1 MTDTDTLDERRWRRL
16 RDAIV
21 VLAAALVTPVA
32 LAHAI
37 VESSQPAANAVV
49 APGELHVRV
58 QFSSRIDV
66 ARSRIVLIAP
76 DGRQKTLALEAADQP
91 GVVTATTR
99 VVRDGRFTLHWQVL
113 SLDGHVTRGD
123 IPFRVGGA
131 AQ

>member
-1 MTDTDTLDERRWRRL
+1 MTDTDTRDGRRRRRL

-49 APGELHVRV
+49 APGELRVRV
-58 QFSSRIDV
+58 QFSSRIDI
-66 ARSRIVLIAP
+66 ARSRLVLIAP
-76 DGRQKTLALEAADQP
+76 DRRQTTLALDADDKP

-99 VVRDGRFTLHWQVL
+99 VNTDGRFTLHWQVL

-131 AQ
+131 AR

>member
-1 MTDTDTLDERRWRRL
+1 MTDTDTRGEPPWRRL
-16 RDAIV
+16 REAIV
-21 VLAAALVTPVA
+21 VLAAALVTPAA

-49 APGELHVRV
+49 AAGELRVRV

-66 ARSRIVLIAP
+66 ARSRLVLIAP
-76 DGRQKTLALEAADQP
+76 DGRQTTLALDADEKP
-91 GVVTATTR
+91 GVVTASTR
-99 VVRDGRFTLHWQVL
+99 VATDGRFTLHWQVL

-123 IPFRVGGA
+123 IPFRVGA

>member
-1 MTDTDTLDERRWRRL
+1 MTDTDIRDRRAWRWL

-21 VLAAALVTPVA
+21 VLAAALVTRVA
-32 LAHAI
+32 LSHAI

-49 APGELHVRV
+49 SPGELRVRL
-58 QFSSRIDV
+58 QFSSRIDI
-66 ARSRIVLIAP
+66 ARSRLVLIAP
-76 DGRQKTLALEAADQP
+76 DGRQTTLALGADDKP
-91 GVVTATTR
+91 GVVSATTR
-99 VVRDGRFTLHWQVL
+99 VSAEGRFTLHWQVL